1 MTRAAVGS
9 TRHQPVDLGM
19 QYRPFPCR
27 ALKRVHSRH
36 VALTDQAKAWCLATG
51 IALMTPALAAQ
62 PNSSPIRAAAS
73 DQAQTAT
80 TPEGLL
86 AQCNG
91 PDHSVPLGAR
101 PAQAWRQLT
110 AQAAWLNARTLRVGA
125 AVQATAVA
133 QWRLA
138 HGQGLPE
145 HLRIGEVL
153 DPSVHTWSLQQG
165 PDLQVFGDSALATS
179 HLGRGQVLSLP
190 NRADLPDAALRRLHA
205 GPQALLGLDAH
216 GRVVVAERL
225 QLAQAL
231 DDLYAQAAA
240 ATELGVRLK
249 QPAATEWTLWA
260 PTARAV
266 WVCVHGPKGADATEL
281 VPAEQDQAS
290 GIWHA
295 RLPRDL
301 RGHTYRYLVDVFVAD
316 GGWVRNRVT
325 DPYSV
330 SLTANSQHSWVGDL
344 ADPAL
349 APAGWV
355 GHRRPAAPAH
365 AVDMMISELHVRD
378 FSAGDRSVPQ
388 ALRGKYRAFTQT
400 QSDGMKHL
408 RRMAQAG
415 LRDVHLLPVFDLATV
430 PETGCSSPDERALR
444 AAPAD
449 SPQQQALVQ
458 AMAGRDC
465 YNWGYDPWHFNAPEG
480 SFATDAHDPAVRIR
494 ELRQMVMALHRLGL
508 RVGMDVVY
516 NHMSASGQDPRSVL
530 DRIVPG
536 YYHRLNA
543 RGEVERST
551 CCDNTA
557 TEHRMMRR
565 LMIDSAVLWVRH
577 HAIDSFRFDLMGH
590 QPREAMEALQAA
602 VNQAAGRFVPLIGE
616 GWNFG
621 EIADGAR
628 FVQASQLSL
637 PGSGIGTFSDRLRDA
652 ARGTRHGDDVTTTVS
667 RKGWLNGAQGHDL
680 AEAADLIRAGLA
692 GSLQDMPLTLQSGQ
706 TVMARDLPYS
716 GQPAGYVREPGEVV
730 NYVENHDNPTLFDLN
745 AFKLPL
751 ETGAQERA
759 QIQVLGSALV
769 AWSQGVA
776 YWHAGQEILR
786 SKSMDLNSFDSG
798 DWFNRLDWTL
808 RDNGFAAGLPPG
820 QDSRAFWPVMAPR
833 LTQAHIKPTPE
844 VIRFSRDAH
853 LDLLRVRASTPLL
866 RLPTAQAIR
875 ERLSFPGTGPGSR
888 ADLIAVRVAAKGWPG
903 SVHGAVLAVFNA
915 SAEPGHLVLKPHEA
929 AAWVLH
935 PVLASPAA
943 ADRRLRSQARWV
955 AAESRIEVPPRSAVV
970 FVAP

>member
-1 MTRAAVGS
+1 MAAG
-9 TRHQPVDLGM
+9 
-19 QYRPFPCR
+19 
-27 ALKRVHSRH
+27 
-36 VALTDQAKAWCLATG
+36 LTVPSW
-51 IALMTPALAAQ
+51 AAQ
-62 PNSSPIRAAAS
+62 PENSRTLAAVPT
-73 DQAQTAT
+73 QAPNAT
-80 TPEGLL
+80 THEALL

-91 PDHSVPLGAR
+91 PASSLPLEAA
-101 PAQAWRQLT
+101 PAEAWRQLT
-110 AQAAWLNARTLRVGA
+110 AEAAWLNARTLRVGA
-125 AVQATAVA
+125 GVQAAAVA

-145 HLRIGEVL
+145 HLRIGQVL
-153 DPSVHTWSLQQG
+153 DPSVPSWPLQPG
-165 PDLQVFGDSALATS
+165 PDLQGFGDRALATS
-179 HLGRGQVLSLP
+179 HMGRGPVLSLLDH
-190 NRADLPDAALRRLHA
+190 AELADAALRRMHV
-205 GPQALLGLDAH
+205 GPQALLGVDVQ
-216 GRVVVAERL
+216 GRVVVAERV
-225 QLAQAL
+225 QSAQAL
-231 DDLYAQAAA
+231 DELYAQAAA
-240 ATELGVRLK
+240 STELGVRLK

-266 WVCVHGPKGADATEL
+266 WVCVHGPKGYDAREL
-281 VPAEQDQAS
+281 MAAEQDPAS
-290 GIWHA
+290 GIWRA

-301 RGHTYRYLVDVFVAD
+301 RGHTYRYLVEVFVPAL
-316 GGWVRNRVT
+316 GWVRNRVT
-325 DPYSV
+325 DPYSI

-378 FSAGDRSVPQ
+378 FSASDRSVPQ

-565 LMIDSAVLWVRH
+565 LMIDSAVLWVQH

-652 ARGTRHGDDVTTTVS
+652 ARGTRHGDDVATTVS
-667 RKGWLNGAQGHDL
+667 RKGWINGAQGPEL

-692 GSLQDMPLTLQSGQ
+692 GSIQDMPLTLQGGR
-706 TVMARDLPYS
+706 TVLARDLPYS

-751 ETGAQERA
+751 ETTARERA

-833 LTQAHIKPTPE
+833 LAQAHIKPTPE

-875 ERLSFPGTGPGSR
+875 ERLSFPGTGPGAR
-888 ADLIAVRVAAKGWPG
+888 ADLIAVRLDGRGWPA
-903 SVHGAVLAVFNA
+903 SPHGAVLVVFNA
-915 SAEPGHLVLKPHEA
+915 AAQAGHLTLQPQEA

-935 PVLASPAA
+935 PALASPSA
-943 ADRRLRSQARWV
+943 ADTRLRTQARWV
-955 AAESRIEVPPRSAVV
+955 AQESRIEVPPRSAVV